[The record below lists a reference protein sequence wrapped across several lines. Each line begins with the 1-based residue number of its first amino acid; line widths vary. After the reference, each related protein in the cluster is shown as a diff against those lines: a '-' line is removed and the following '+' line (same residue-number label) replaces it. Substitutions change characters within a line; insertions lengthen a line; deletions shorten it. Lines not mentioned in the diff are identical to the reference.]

1 MSTSERLNQEMKE
14 AMRAKEE
21 GKLRLSVIR
30 MIKSA
35 AKYLE
40 IEKGAPLSEEEW
52 LQVISRELKQR
63 RDVLP
68 EYEKND
74 RKEMA
79 ETIQAEIHILMDYLP
94 RQLEDAEII
103 AIIQDAIRETG
114 AKGPKDMG
122 KVMGKI
128 SAATKGKADGRRV
141 SELVK
146 EALASL
152 ED

>member
-94 RQLEDAEII
+94 RQLEDEEII